1 MAKHWDESTQYT
13 DLAEHERFWEQRVQE
28 QKEEEEEERLRAKE
42 LQRQQQYLEQQRA
55 NLLEHQQRFIA
66 QQTAFIDMVIR
77 WAERQDGYS
86 SEER

>member
-1 MAKHWDESTQYT
+1 MAKHWDASNNST

-28 QKEEEEEERLRAKE
+28 QEEEKERLRAKE

-66 QQTAFIDMVIR
+66 QQTAFIDMVMK